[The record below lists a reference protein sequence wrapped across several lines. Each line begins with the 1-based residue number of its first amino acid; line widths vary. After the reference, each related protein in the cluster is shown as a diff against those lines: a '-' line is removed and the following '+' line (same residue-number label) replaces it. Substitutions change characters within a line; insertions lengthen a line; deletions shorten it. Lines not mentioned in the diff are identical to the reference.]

1 MKLLRALVYPGR
13 IPKWASLRSSLDDA
27 KVLVA
32 RTLLGQIRS
41 RGRLDDIHEA
51 EFKVF
56 SQFGDDGLIQYVI
69 SQVPIERD
77 VFIEFGVE
85 DYTESNTRF
94 LLVNNNW
101 KGLVMDADAD
111 NIRSIRASP
120 LYWRHDL
127 TAAQAFVTR
136 ESVNQLLAS
145 HGFAG
150 RIGLL
155 SIDVDGNDYWIW
167 EALSA
172 ADADVVVIEY
182 NSLFGPRRAV
192 AVPYDPLF
200 RRAQA
205 HHSHLYWGASLKA
218 LWLLARRK
226 GYTLIG
232 CNSHGNNAYFVKDGK
247 RGSLAALDPEE
258 AYVSSRFRE
267 SRDARGRLSYVSGDD
282 RLGLIEHLV
291 VQDLEQDRPVRLSE
305 LAGDLRK
312 R

>member
-1 MKLLRALVYPGR
+1 MKLLRGLVHVGR
-13 IPKWASLRSSLDDA
+13 GGEWASLQSSLDDA
-27 KVLVA
+27 KVLAA

-56 SQFGDDGLIQYVI
+56 SQFGDDGLIQYLI
-69 SQVPIERD
+69 GQVPIERD
-77 VFIEFGVE
+77 LFVEFGVE

-101 KGLVMDADAD
+101 KGLVMDADPD
-111 NIRSIRASP
+111 NIRAIRASP

-150 RIGLL
+150 PIGLL

-172 ADADVVVIEY
+172 VDPDVVVIEY
-182 NSLFGPRRAV
+182 NSLFGPLRAV
-192 AVPYDPLF
+192 AVPYDPHF

-218 LWLLARRK
+218 LWLLARKK
-226 GYTLIG
+226 GYSLVG
-232 CNSHGNNAYFVKDGK
+232 CNSNGNNAYFVKDGR
-247 RGSLAALDPEE
+247 RGSLAVLGPEE
-258 AYVSSRFRE
+258 AYMSSRFRE
-267 SRDARGRLSYVSGDD
+267 SRDEQGRLSHVGGRD
-282 RLGLIEHLV
+282 RLGLIEHLT
-291 VQDLEQDRPVRLSE
+291 VQDLEQGRPVRLSE
-305 LAGDLRK
+305 LAGEAAER
-312 R
+312 